1 MLCWPNA
8 SFLVNLGI
16 RRTKCTSITFV
27 INSDCLREESSFLR
41 DKGSVQL
48 YNSPWRYS
56 TILRYQN
63 GRILLVCPSTHI
75 GRIPYRTKFR
85 RTKIFG
91 GQNFRQQV
99 RFSAVLSA
107 EILSDKV
114 ICLSTTPLPINQRF
128 LGYWITEN
136 FNVSWITTLQK
147 AMDFLHTPTK
157 NFCPYLTSWFSGAAK
172 WARMKRGEKRMKWEE
187 WIL

>member
-75 GRIPYRTKFR
+75 GRISSLIELEM
-85 RTKIFG
+85 KI
-91 GQNFRQQV
+91 
-99 RFSAVLSA
+99 
-107 EILSDKV
+107 
-114 ICLSTTPLPINQRF
+114 
-128 LGYWITEN
+128 
-136 FNVSWITTLQK
+136 
-147 AMDFLHTPTK
+147 
-157 NFCPYLTSWFSGAAK
+157 CPYLGYISLSDFIWKLKFWPPLKVSKDFWWKFFLRFLIRGIRLSRQFFKKIVVIVEEIKFSIFK
-172 WARMKRGEKRMKWEE
+172 EKPKPNYG
-187 WIL
+187 